1 MERPIG
7 VAAQNPRRS
16 HIWNLPNLITLFRI
30 GTIPF
35 VVLFLFFP
43 GAPASFLAALFFTA
57 ASLTDLLDG
66 YIARQQKSETPFG
79 KLLDP
84 LADKL
89 LINSAFIMLIPLGRV
104 PAWVVVLIVGREVAV
119 TGLRGIASLEGLA
132 IAASKWGKA
141 KMIFQAI
148 ASCSFHQPSSFLFCS
163 QFLSSFFV
171 SGSSLEG
178 SFSKRGVP
186 GSGIKVCAW
195 ILAAF
200 SRIMVSIIFRESFRS
215 SSVSPGKPKT
225 KST

>member
-1 MERPIG
+1 MERTIG
-7 VAAQNPRRS
+7 VAAQNPRRP

-30 GTIPF
+30 AAIPF
-35 VVLFLFFP
+35 VLLFLFFP
-43 GAPASFLAALFFTA
+43 GAPASFLAALFFSA

-66 YIARQQKSETPFG
+66 YIARQQNSETPVG

-141 KMIFQAI
+141 KMIFQTIALIGLMLHYEYLGINFHSLGMLILWIALAI
-148 ASCSFHQPSSFLFCS
+148 TIW
-163 QFLSSFFV
+163 
-171 SGSSLEG
+171 SGVDY
-178 SFSKRGVP
+178 F
-186 GSGIKVCAW
+186 IK
-195 ILAAF
+195 F
-200 SRIMVSIIFRESFRS
+200 YREHRKTA
-215 SSVSPGKPKT
+215 SVSP
-225 KST
+225 